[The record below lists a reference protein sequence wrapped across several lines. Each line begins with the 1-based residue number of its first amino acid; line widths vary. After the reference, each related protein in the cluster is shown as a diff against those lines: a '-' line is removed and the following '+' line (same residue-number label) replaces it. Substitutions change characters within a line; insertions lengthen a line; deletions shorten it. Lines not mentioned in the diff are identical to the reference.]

1 MAAMSKDNIIQD
13 KSFDFAVRVVK
24 LYRHLTENKK
34 EYVLS
39 KQLLRSGTSIGA
51 NVEEAI
57 GGQTRKDFGTK
68 INLAYKEARETRYW
82 LRLMKATDYLSES
95 EANSMLNDCDE
106 NLKILAA
113 ITKTIYTKKD

>member
-34 EYVLS
+34 DYVLS